1 MSGRYG
7 MSRVCIPVSP
17 SAYPLADPDISELV
31 YSMMSEDPSLDIH
44 ALKSQELLQALLAR
58 PDCAILVEL
67 VALRSQGWESESLDS
82 VFLAQRTT
90 ADTNRSPEDD
100 TKWLHLMCKSLSQM
114 DRQKRFIHTNRFI
127 DIGCFPG
134 GYSTYILQKCP
145 LATGLGISLP
155 FEDGGHGLAIPA
167 DLLPRME
174 LRTADLTNF
183 DLAPSIPKPQTLFVQ
198 LGTLPFELNS
208 FDLVVCDGHSL
219 RNNPDNMERPW
230 NWTRLLISQL
240 LMGLRAVS
248 AGGTIFLKLS
258 HLEKALGARIL
269 LALCRVARSVRTIK
283 PQLHAIRG
291 TFYVIAQQISIKS
304 TNYRILVESLERL
317 WYNMSFEGET
327 GYGRAITWEEEN
339 TILNW
344 DEVVS
349 EGGLDKLARF
359 GAEVW
364 GVQCNALRRMLHARG
379 IGAKNIN
386 NRMGAS
392 EDARH

>member
-1 MSGRYG
+1 
-7 MSRVCIPVSP
+7 
-17 SAYPLADPDISELV
+17 
-31 YSMMSEDPSLDIH
+31 MSEEQPLEFH
-44 ALKSQELLQALLAR
+44 ARKSQELLQALMAR
-58 PDCAILVEL
+58 QDCAILVEL
-67 VALRSQGWESESLDS
+67 VALRSQGWESESLDN

-100 TKWLHLMCKSLSQM
+100 TRWLHIMCKSLSQM
-114 DRQKRFIHTNRFI
+114 DRQRRFIQTNRFM

-167 DLLPRME
+167 NLLHRME
-174 LRTADLTNF
+174 LRTADLTKF
-183 DLAPSIPKPQTLFVQ
+183 DLAPSIPKPQTPVSQ
-198 LGTLPFELNS
+198 LGALPFEFNS

-219 RNNPDNMERPW
+219 RNNPDNIDRPW

-291 TFYVIAQQISIKS
+291 TFYVIAQQISTNS
-304 TNYRILVESLERL
+304 ANYRALVDSLERL
-317 WYNMSFEGET
+317 WYVMSFEGET
-327 GYGRAITWEEEN
+327 GYGREITWEEEN
-339 TILNW
+339 MITSW
-344 DEVVS
+344 EEVVS
-349 EGGLDKLARF
+349 EHGLDKLARF
-359 GAEVW
+359 GGEVW
-364 GVQCNALRRMLHARG
+364 KIQCNALRKMLHARG
-379 IGAKNIN
+379 IGTEQNQRIPV
-386 NRMGAS
+386 S
-392 EDARH
+392 DPRH